1 MVYSC
6 IDMEKVVKVF
16 SSFEEADRADDEY
29 YASLTP
35 QERVDILLDMIA
47 AYRESL
53 GETGQRLERIY
64 RVVELS
70 ES

>member
-1 MVYSC
+1 
-6 IDMEKVVKVF
+6 MEKLLKVF
-16 SSFEEADRADDEY
+16 NSFEEAEQADDAY

-35 QERVDILLDMIA
+35 QQRVDLLLDLIA
-47 AYRESL
+47 AHRESL
-53 GETGQRLERIY
+53 GETASRFERVY

>member
-1 MVYSC
+1 MVA
-6 IDMEKVVKVF
+6 KVVHVYD
-16 SSFEEADRADDEY
+16 SLAAADEAERAY

-35 QERVDILLDMIA
+35 AQRLDILLDIILR
-47 AYRESL
+47 YRESL
-53 GETGQRLERIY
+53 GETASRFERVH